1 MMVLEAQAAAEESS
15 GWTSYLDCPSSTS
28 SLLSDSSFTPQLCQH
43 PPHNII
49 STTNLLTFDYS
60 DFQVVPDIPL
70 STPFNA
76 VPQKGNSYLHDEDAI
91 KAPSYMALQS
101 DELDMSCGSSTVSD
115 ANSPLGCHSHQ
126 NQTRSKQKRKRL
138 NEHSI
143 CIFAANP
150 AVSSDLEDTATSSPC
165 SDQVQ
170 KCNRLDI
177 FSCDEV
183 VEGGD
188 VSKRFKALQALIPCL
203 KEMGGKGKEE
213 EMLNAIIS
221 HVRDLEQKVQL
232 LSDVWHLTQLNC
244 G

>member
-1 MMVLEAQAAAEESS
+1 MMELEAQATAEESS

-49 STTNLLTFDYS
+49 STTNLLTLDYS
-60 DFQVVPDIPL
+60 YFQVVPDIPL

-76 VPQKGNSYLHDEDAI
+76 VSQKRNSYLHHEDAI
-91 KAPSYMALQS
+91 KAPSYINLQS
-101 DELDMSCGSSTVSD
+101 DELDISCGSSTVSD

-126 NQTRSKQKRKRL
+126 HQTRWKQKRKWS

-143 CIFAANP
+143 CKFAANP
-150 AVSSDLEDTATSSPC
+150 VVSSDLEDTATSSPC
-165 SDQVQ
+165 SDQVR

-177 FSCDEV
+177 FSCDEIG
-183 VEGGD
+183 GGD

-203 KEMGGKGKEE
+203 KEMVGEGKEE

-221 HVRDLEQKVQL
+221 HVRELEQKVQL
-232 LSDVWHLTQLNC
+232 LSDVWHLMQLNC